1 MSLNLI
7 KLYQKQSSWYKGT
20 TTGIPVGICFHDT
33 GCNNNTLKRY
43 VQPNDDDANRAEML
57 AKIGTNYNKNDWNHK
72 AVSAG
77 VNAWIGLLA
86 DGSIATVQAG
96 PWDYRP
102 WGVGS
107 GSNGSLNGDKRDPRT
122 PFWIQFEIC
131 EDDRKSKTY
140 FEKAYNEAIG
150 LSAYLCKMYGFDPHG
165 TVSYKG
171 KTVPVITCHR
181 ESAALGL
188 GSNHSDVLDWF
199 PLYGKSM
206 DDVRN
211 DVAAAMKIGSTVAPE
226 EPAETTPTAPT
237 PPVTPVEGTIR
248 VGSLVSIKPGSKY
261 YSGSTIPNWVLKT
274 NWYVHSAPEG
284 SDRIVIN
291 ESEDRTHKIMSP
303 IHRDNLTV
311 VGATSTPSTPTTP
324 STEASE
330 ATSYRVKVLHSALNI
345 RQGPGTNYSI
355 VGVIRDRGVYTIVET
370 KETWGKLK
378 SGKGWIS
385 LGWCKKL

>member
-20 TTGIPVGICFHDT
+20 TTGVPVGICFHDT

-96 PWDYRP
+96 PWEYRP

-165 TVSYKG
+165 TVFYKG

-211 DVAAAMKIGSTVAPE
+211 DIAAAMGSVAEIKPE
-226 EPAETTPTAPT
+226 EPEK
-237 PPVTPVEGTIR
+237 PVTPATPVDGIIKA
-248 VGSLVSIKPGSKY
+248 GSLVSINQGAKY
-261 YSGSTIPNWVLKT
+261 YSGATIPNWVAKL
-274 NWYVHSAPEG
+274 NWYVYSAPEG
-284 SDRIVIN
+284 KDRVVIN
-291 ESEDRTHKIMSP
+291 ESEDGKHKIMSP
-303 IHRDNLTV
+303 IHRSDLTV
-311 VGATSTPSTPTTP
+311 VGATATTPATPSTGT
-324 STEASE
+324 SE

-370 KETWGKLK
+370 KGTWGKLK

>member
-1 MSLNLI
+1 
-7 KLYQKQSSWYKGT
+7 
-20 TTGIPVGICFHDT
+20 
-33 GCNNNTLKRY
+33 
-43 VQPNDDDANRAEML
+43 ML
-57 AKIGTNYNKNDWNHK
+57 TKIGTNYNKNDWNHK

-96 PWDYRP
+96 PWNYRP

-107 GSNGSLNGDKRDPRT
+107 GKYGSLNGDKRDPKT

-171 KTVPVITCHR
+171 KTVPAITCHR

-188 GSNHSDVLDWF
+188 GSGHSDVLDWF

-211 DVAAAMKIGSTVAPE
+211 DIAAAMGSISSTEPE
-226 EPAETTPTAPT
+226 EPAETTPT
-237 PPVTPVEGTIR
+237 TPVDGTIR

-261 YSGSTIPNWVLKT
+261 YSGSTIPSWVLKL

-291 ESEDRTHKIMSP
+291 ESEDRTHKIMSS

-311 VGATSTPSTPTTP
+311 VGSTSTESSTTKTPETTG
-324 STEASE
+324 
-330 ATSYRVKVLHSALNI
+330 YKVKILHSALNI
-345 RQGPGTNYSI
+345 RQGPGTNYPI

-370 KETWGKLK
+370 KGTWGKLK

-385 LGWCKKL
+385 LGYCKKL

>member
-20 TTGIPVGICFHDT
+20 TTGVPVGICFHDT

-43 VQPNDDDANRAEML
+43 VQPNDDDVNRAEML

-107 GSNGSLNGDKRDPRT
+107 GINGSLNGDKRDPKT

-131 EDDRKSKTY
+131 EDDKKSKTY

-188 GSNHSDVLDWF
+188 GSGHSDVLDWF

-211 DVAAAMKIGSTVAPE
+211 DIAAAMGSVAEIKPE
-226 EPAETTPTAPT
+226 EPEK
-237 PPVTPVEGTIR
+237 PVTPATPVDGIIK
-248 VGSLVSIKPGSKY
+248 VGSLVSINQGAKY
-261 YSGSTIPNWVLKT
+261 YSGATIPNWVAKL
-274 NWYVHSAPEG
+274 NWYVYSAPEG
-284 SDRIVIN
+284 KDRVVIN
-291 ESEDRTHKIMSP
+291 ESEDGKHKIMSP
-303 IHRDNLTV
+303 IHRSDLTV
-311 VGATSTPSTPTTP
+311 VGATTTTPATPSTGT
-324 STEASE
+324 SE

-370 KETWGKLK
+370 KGTWGKLK

>member
-20 TTGIPVGICFHDT
+20 TTGVPVGICFHDT

-86 DGSIATVQAG
+86 DGSIATVQSG
-96 PWDYRP
+96 PWNYRP

-107 GSNGSLNGDKRDPRT
+107 GSNGSLNGDKRDPKT

-188 GSNHSDVLDWF
+188 GSGHSDVLDWF

-211 DVAAAMKIGSTVAPE
+211 DIAAAMGSVAEIKPE
-226 EPAETTPTAPT
+226 EPEK
-237 PPVTPVEGTIR
+237 PVTPATPVDGTIKA
-248 VGSLVSIKPGSKY
+248 GSLVSINQGAKY
-261 YSGSTIPNWVLKT
+261 YSGATIPNWVAKL
-274 NWYVHSAPEG
+274 NWYVYSAPEG
-284 SDRIVIN
+284 KDRVVIN
-291 ESEDRTHKIMSP
+291 ESEDGKHKIMSP
-303 IHRDNLTV
+303 IHRSDLTV
-311 VGATSTPSTPTTP
+311 VGATTTTPAAPSTGT
-324 STEASE
+324 SE

-370 KETWGKLK
+370 KGTWGKLK

>member
-20 TTGIPVGICFHDT
+20 TTGVPVGICFHDT

-107 GSNGSLNGDKRDPRT
+107 GRNGSLNGDKRDPKT

-150 LSAYLCKMYGFDPHG
+150 LSAYLCKRYGFDPHG

-188 GSNHSDVLDWF
+188 GSGHSDVLDWF

-211 DVAAAMKIGSTVAPE
+211 DIAAAIGSVVDVKPDEPE
-226 EPAETTPTAPT
+226 KPTTPT
-237 PPVTPVEGTIR
+237 TPVDGTIK
-248 VGSLVSIKPGSKY
+248 VGSLVSINPGAKY
-261 YSGSTIPNWVLKT
+261 YSGATIPSWVAKL
-274 NWYVHSAPEG
+274 NWYVYSAPEG
-284 SDRIVIN
+284 KDRIVIN
-291 ESEDRTHKIMSP
+291 ESEDRKHKIMSP
-303 IHRDNLTV
+303 IHRSDLTV
-311 VGATSTPSTPTTP
+311 VCATPTTP
-324 STEASE
+324 ATPNTGASE
-330 ATSYRVKVLHSALNI
+330 ATGYRVKVLHSALNI
-345 RQGPGTNYSI
+345 RQGPGTNYPI

-370 KETWGKLK
+370 KGTWGKLK

-385 LGWCKKL
+385 LGYCQKL

>member
-20 TTGIPVGICFHDT
+20 TTGVPVGICFHDT

-107 GSNGSLNGDKRDPRT
+107 GRNGSLNGDKRDPKT

-150 LSAYLCKMYGFDPHG
+150 LSAYLCKRYGFDPHG
-165 TVSYKG
+165 TVFYKG

-188 GSNHSDVLDWF
+188 GSGHSDVLDWF

-211 DVAAAMKIGSTVAPE
+211 DIAAAMGSVSTTEPE
-226 EPAETTPTAPT
+226 EPAETTPTTPT
-237 PPVTPVEGTIR
+237 PPVTQVDGTIR

-261 YSGSTIPNWVLKT
+261 YSGSTIPNWVLKL
-274 NWYVHSAPEG
+274 NWYVYSAPEG
-284 SDRIVIN
+284 SDRVVIN

-303 IHRDNLTV
+303 IHRDSLTV
-311 VGATSTPSTPTTP
+311 VGATSTEGSTTTTP
-324 STEASE
+324 ET
-330 ATSYRVKVLHSALNI
+330 TGYKVKILNGALNI
-345 RQGPGTNYSI
+345 RQGPGTNYPI
-355 VGVIRDRGVYTIVET
+355 VDVIRDRGVYTIVET
-370 KETWGKLK
+370 KGTWGKLK

-385 LGWCKKL
+385 LGYCQKL

>member
-20 TTGIPVGICFHDT
+20 TTGVPVGICFHDT

-96 PWDYRP
+96 PWNYRP

-107 GSNGSLNGDKRDPRT
+107 GSNGSLNGDKRDPKT

-188 GSNHSDVLDWF
+188 GSGHSDVLDWF

-211 DVAAAMKIGSTVAPE
+211 DIAAAMGSVSSTEPE
-226 EPAETTPTAPT
+226 VPAETTPTAP
-237 PPVTPVEGTIR
+237 VDGTIR

-261 YSGSTIPNWVLKT
+261 YSGSTIPSWVLKL

-284 SDRIVIN
+284 SDRVVIN
-291 ESEDRTHKIMSP
+291 ESEDRTHKIMSS

-311 VGATSTPSTPTTP
+311 VGSTSTESSTTKTPETTG
-324 STEASE
+324 
-330 ATSYRVKVLHSALNI
+330 YKVKILHGA
-345 RQGPGTNYSI
+345 
-355 VGVIRDRGVYTIVET
+355 VET
-370 KETWGKLK
+370 KGTWCKLK
-378 SGKGWIS
+378 SGKGWSS
-385 LGWCKKL
+385 LGYCKKL

>member
-20 TTGIPVGICFHDT
+20 TTGVPVGICFHDT

-96 PWDYRP
+96 PWNYRP

-107 GSNGSLNGDKRDPRT
+107 GSNGSLNGDKSDPKT

-150 LSAYLCKMYGFDPHG
+150 LSAYLCKTYGFDPHG

-211 DVAAAMKIGSTVAPE
+211 DIAAAMGSVAEIKPE
-226 EPAETTPTAPT
+226 DPEK
-237 PPVTPVEGTIR
+237 PVTPATPVDGIIKA
-248 VGSLVSIKPGSKY
+248 GSLVSINQGAKY
-261 YSGSTIPNWVLKT
+261 YSGATIPNWVAKL
-274 NWYVHSAPEG
+274 NWYVYSAPEG
-284 SDRIVIN
+284 KDRVVIN
-291 ESEDRTHKIMSP
+291 ESEDGKHKIMSP
-303 IHRDNLTV
+303 IHRSDLTV
-311 VGATSTPSTPTTP
+311 VGATTTTP
-324 STEASE
+324 ATPNTGTSE

-370 KETWGKLK
+370 KGTWGKLK

>member
-20 TTGIPVGICFHDT
+20 TTGVPVGICFHDT

-96 PWDYRP
+96 PWNYRP

-107 GSNGSLNGDKRDPRT
+107 GSNGSLNGDKRDPKT

-140 FEKAYNEAIG
+140 FKKAYNEAIG

-165 TVSYKG
+165 AVSYKG

-188 GSNHSDVLDWF
+188 GSGHSDVLDWF

-211 DVAAAMKIGSTVAPE
+211 DIAAAMGSVAEIKPE
-226 EPAETTPTAPT
+226 EPEK
-237 PPVTPVEGTIR
+237 PVTPSTPVDGIIK
-248 VGSLVSIKPGSKY
+248 VGSLVSINQGAKY
-261 YSGSTIPNWVLKT
+261 YSGATIPNWVAKL
-274 NWYVHSAPEG
+274 NWYVYSAPEG
-284 SDRIVIN
+284 KDRVVIN
-291 ESEDRTHKIMSP
+291 ESEDGKHKIMSP
-303 IHRDNLTV
+303 IHRSDLTV
-311 VGATSTPSTPTTP
+311 VGATTTTPATPSTGT
-324 STEASE
+324 SE
-330 ATSYRVKVLHSALNI
+330 AASYRVKVLHSALNI

-370 KETWGKLK
+370 KGTWGKLK

>member
-20 TTGIPVGICFHDT
+20 TTGVPVGICFHDT
-33 GCNNNTLKRY
+33 GCNNNMLKRY

-77 VNAWIGLLA
+77 VNACIGLLA
-86 DGSIATVQAG
+86 DESIATVQAG

-131 EDDRKSKTY
+131 EDNKKSKTY

-150 LSAYLCKMYGFDPHG
+150 LSAYLCKRYGFDPHG

-188 GSNHSDVLDWF
+188 GSNHSDVFDWF

-211 DVAAAMKIGSTVAPE
+211 DIAAAIGSVSTTEPE
-226 EPAETTPTAPT
+226 EPAETTPT
-237 PPVTPVEGTIR
+237 PPVTQADGTIR

-261 YSGSTIPNWVLKT
+261 YSGSTIPNWVLKL
-274 NWYVHSAPEG
+274 NWYVYSAPEG
-284 SDRIVIN
+284 SDRVVIN
-291 ESEDRTHKIMSP
+291 ESEDRMHKIMSP
-303 IHRDNLTV
+303 IHRDDLTV

-324 STEASE
+324 STETSE

>member
-20 TTGIPVGICFHDT
+20 TTGVPVGICFHDT

-43 VQPNDDDANRAEML
+43 VQPNDDDVNRAEML
-57 AKIGTNYNKNDWNHK
+57 AKIGTNHNKNDWNHK

-107 GSNGSLNGDKRDPRT
+107 GSNGSLNGDKRDPKT

-188 GSNHSDVLDWF
+188 GSGHSDVLDWF

-211 DVAAAMKIGSTVAPE
+211 DIAAAMGSVAEIKPE
-226 EPAETTPTAPT
+226 EPEK
-237 PPVTPVEGTIR
+237 PVTPATPVDGIIK
-248 VGSLVSIKPGSKY
+248 VGSLVSINQGAKY
-261 YSGSTIPNWVLKT
+261 YSGATIPNWVAKL
-274 NWYVHSAPEG
+274 NWYVYLAPEG
-284 SDRIVIN
+284 KDRVVIN
-291 ESEDRTHKIMSP
+291 ESEDGKHKIMSP
-303 IHRDNLTV
+303 IHRSDLTV
-311 VGATSTPSTPTTP
+311 VGATPTTPATPSTGT
-324 STEASE
+324 SE

-370 KETWGKLK
+370 KGTWGKLK

>member
-20 TTGIPVGICFHDT
+20 TTGVPVGICFHDT

-96 PWDYRP
+96 PWNYRP

-107 GSNGSLNGDKRDPRT
+107 GSNGSLNGDKRDPKT

-188 GSNHSDVLDWF
+188 GSGHSDVLDWF

-211 DVAAAMKIGSTVAPE
+211 DIAAAMGSVAEIKPE
-226 EPAETTPTAPT
+226 EPEK
-237 PPVTPVEGTIR
+237 PVTPATPVDGIIK
-248 VGSLVSIKPGSKY
+248 VGSLVSINQGAKY
-261 YSGSTIPNWVLKT
+261 YSGAIIPNWVAKL
-274 NWYVHSAPEG
+274 NWYVYSAPEG
-284 SDRIVIN
+284 KDRVVIN
-291 ESEDRTHKIMSP
+291 ESEDGKHKIMSP
-303 IHRDNLTV
+303 IHRSDLTV
-311 VGATSTPSTPTTP
+311 VGATTTTPATPSTGT
-324 STEASE
+324 SE
-330 ATSYRVKVLHSALNI
+330 TTSYRVKVLHSALNI

-370 KETWGKLK
+370 KGTWGKLK

>member
-7 KLYQKQSSWYKGT
+7 KLYQKQSSWYNGT
-20 TTGIPVGICFHDT
+20 TTGVPVGICFHDT

-96 PWDYRP
+96 PWNYRP

-107 GSNGSLNGDKRDPRT
+107 GSNGSLNGDKRDPKT

-131 EDDRKSKTY
+131 EDDRKSKAY

-188 GSNHSDVLDWF
+188 GSGHSDVLDWF

-211 DVAAAMKIGSTVAPE
+211 DIAAAMGSVAEIKPE
-226 EPAETTPTAPT
+226 EPEK
-237 PPVTPVEGTIR
+237 PVTPATPVDGIIK
-248 VGSLVSIKPGSKY
+248 VGSLVSINQGAKY
-261 YSGSTIPNWVLKT
+261 YSGATIPNWVAKL
-274 NWYVHSAPEG
+274 NWYVYSAPEG
-284 SDRIVIN
+284 KDRVVIN
-291 ESEDRTHKIMSP
+291 ESEDGKHKIMSP
-303 IHRDNLTV
+303 IHRSDLTV
-311 VGATSTPSTPTTP
+311 VGATTTTPATPSTGT
-324 STEASE
+324 SE

-370 KETWGKLK
+370 NGTWGKLK

>member
-20 TTGIPVGICFHDT
+20 TTGVPVGICFHDT

-43 VQPNDDDANRAEML
+43 VQPNDDDVNRAEML

-96 PWDYRP
+96 PWNYRP

-107 GSNGSLNGDKRDPRT
+107 GSNGSLNGDKRDPKT

-188 GSNHSDVLDWF
+188 GSGHSDVLDWF

-211 DVAAAMKIGSTVAPE
+211 DIAAAIGSVVEIKPE
-226 EPAETTPTAPT
+226 DPEKPVTPTTPT
-237 PPVTPVEGTIR
+237 PVDGTIK
-248 VGSLVSIKPGSKY
+248 VGSLVSINPGAKY
-261 YSGSTIPNWVLKT
+261 YSGATIPNWVAKL
-274 NWYVHSAPEG
+274 NWYVYSAPEG
-284 SDRIVIN
+284 KDRIVIN
-291 ESEDRTHKIMSP
+291 ESEDGKHKIMSP
-303 IHRDNLTV
+303 IHRSDLTV
-311 VGATSTPSTPTTP
+311 VGATPSTG
-324 STEASE
+324 ASE
-330 ATSYRVKVLHSALNI
+330 ATSYRVKILHGALNI

-370 KETWGKLK
+370 NGTWGKLK

>member
-20 TTGIPVGICFHDT
+20 TTGVPVGICFHDT

-43 VQPNDDDANRAEML
+43 VQPNDDDVNRAEML
-57 AKIGTNYNKNDWNHK
+57 AKIGTNHNKNDWNHK

-96 PWDYRP
+96 PWNYRP

-107 GSNGSLNGDKRDPRT
+107 GSNGSLNGDKRDPKT

-188 GSNHSDVLDWF
+188 GSGHSDVLDWF

-211 DVAAAMKIGSTVAPE
+211 DIAAAMGSVAEIKPE
-226 EPAETTPTAPT
+226 EPEK
-237 PPVTPVEGTIR
+237 PVTPATPVDGIIKA
-248 VGSLVSIKPGSKY
+248 GSLVSINQGAKY
-261 YSGSTIPNWVLKT
+261 YSGATIPNWVAKL
-274 NWYVHSAPEG
+274 NWYVYSAPEG
-284 SDRIVIN
+284 KDRVVIN
-291 ESEDRTHKIMSP
+291 ESEDGKHKIMSP
-303 IHRDNLTV
+303 IHRSDLTV
-311 VGATSTPSTPTTP
+311 VGATPTTPATPSTGT
-324 STEASE
+324 SE

-370 KETWGKLK
+370 KGTWGKLK

>member
-20 TTGIPVGICFHDT
+20 TTGVPVGICFHDT

-96 PWDYRP
+96 PWNYRP

-107 GSNGSLNGDKRDPRT
+107 GSNGSLNGDKRDPKT

-171 KTVPVITCHR
+171 KIVPVITCHR

-188 GSNHSDVLDWF
+188 GSGHSDVLDWF

-211 DVAAAMKIGSTVAPE
+211 DIAAAIGSVVEVKPDEPE
-226 EPAETTPTAPT
+226 K
-237 PPVTPVEGTIR
+237 PVTPTTPVDGTIK
-248 VGSLVSIKPGSKY
+248 VGSLVSIKPGAKY
-261 YSGSTIPNWVLKT
+261 YSGATIPNWVAKL
-274 NWYVHSAPEG
+274 NWYVYSAPEG
-284 SDRIVIN
+284 KDRVVIN
-291 ESEDRTHKIMSP
+291 ESEDGKHKIMSP
-303 IHRDNLTV
+303 IHRSDLTV
-311 VGATSTPSTPTTP
+311 VGATTTTPATPSTGT
-324 STEASE
+324 SE

-370 KETWGKLK
+370 KGTWGKLK

>member
-20 TTGIPVGICFHDT
+20 TTGVPVGICFHDT

-43 VQPNDDDANRAEML
+43 VQPNDDDVNRAEML

-107 GSNGSLNGDKRDPRT
+107 GSNGSLNGDKRNPRT

-165 TVSYKG
+165 TISYKG

-211 DVAAAMKIGSTVAPE
+211 DIAAAIGSVVDAKPDEPE
-226 EPAETTPTAPT
+226 KPATPTTP
-237 PPVTPVEGTIR
+237 VDGTIK
-248 VGSLVSIKPGSKY
+248 VGSLVSINPGAKY
-261 YSGSTIPNWVLKT
+261 YSGATIPSWVAKL
-274 NWYVHSAPEG
+274 NWYVYSAPEEK
-284 SDRIVIN
+284 DRIVIN
-291 ESEDRTHKIMSP
+291 ESEDGKHKIMSP
-303 IHRDNLTV
+303 IHRSDLTV
-311 VGATSTPSTPTTP
+311 VGATPTTP
-324 STEASE
+324 ATPNTGTSE

>member
-20 TTGIPVGICFHDT
+20 TTGVPVGICFHDT
-33 GCNNNTLKRY
+33 GCNNNMLKRY

-96 PWDYRP
+96 PWNYRP

-107 GSNGSLNGDKRDPRT
+107 GSNGSLNGDKRDPKT

-131 EDDRKSKTY
+131 EDDKKSKTY

-188 GSNHSDVLDWF
+188 GSGHSDVLDWF

-211 DVAAAMKIGSTVAPE
+211 DIAAAMGSVAEIKPE
-226 EPAETTPTAPT
+226 EPEK
-237 PPVTPVEGTIR
+237 PVTPATPVDGIIK
-248 VGSLVSIKPGSKY
+248 VGSLVSINQGAKY
-261 YSGSTIPNWVLKT
+261 YSGATIPNWVAKL
-274 NWYVHSAPEG
+274 NWYVYSAPEG
-284 SDRIVIN
+284 KDRVVIN
-291 ESEDRTHKIMSP
+291 ESEDGKHKIMSP
-303 IHRDNLTV
+303 IHRSDLTV
-311 VGATSTPSTPTTP
+311 VGATTTTPATPSTGT
-324 STEASE
+324 SE

-370 KETWGKLK
+370 KGTWGKLK

>member
-20 TTGIPVGICFHDT
+20 TTGVPVGICFHDT

-96 PWDYRP
+96 PWNYRP

-107 GSNGSLNGDKRDPRT
+107 GSNGSLNGDKRDPKT

-165 TVSYKG
+165 TISYKG
-171 KTVPVITCHR
+171 KIVPVITCHR

-188 GSNHSDVLDWF
+188 GSGHSDVLDWF

-211 DVAAAMKIGSTVAPE
+211 DIAAAMGSVAEIKPE
-226 EPAETTPTAPT
+226 EPEK
-237 PPVTPVEGTIR
+237 PVTPATPVDGI
-248 VGSLVSIKPGSKY
+248 VKAGSLVSINQGAKY
-261 YSGSTIPNWVLKT
+261 YSGATIPNWVAKL
-274 NWYVHSAPEG
+274 NWYVYSAPEG
-284 SDRIVIN
+284 KDRVVIN
-291 ESEDRTHKIMSP
+291 ESEDGKHKIMSP
-303 IHRDNLTV
+303 IHRSDLTV
-311 VGATSTPSTPTTP
+311 VGATTTTPATPSTGT
-324 STEASE
+324 SE

-370 KETWGKLK
+370 KGTWGKLK

>member
-20 TTGIPVGICFHDT
+20 TTGVPVGICFHDT

-43 VQPNDDDANRAEML
+43 VQPNDDDANRSEML

-96 PWDYRP
+96 PWNYRP

-107 GSNGSLNGDKRDPRT
+107 GSNGSLNGDKRDPKT

-131 EDDRKSKTY
+131 EDDRKSKAY

-188 GSNHSDVLDWF
+188 GSGHSDVLDWF

-211 DVAAAMKIGSTVAPE
+211 DIAAAMGSVAEIKPE
-226 EPAETTPTAPT
+226 EPEK
-237 PPVTPVEGTIR
+237 PVTPATPVDGIIK
-248 VGSLVSIKPGSKY
+248 VGSLVSINQGAKY
-261 YSGSTIPNWVLKT
+261 YSGATIPNWVAKL
-274 NWYVHSAPEG
+274 NWYVYSAPEG
-284 SDRIVIN
+284 KDRVVIN
-291 ESEDRTHKIMSP
+291 ESEDGKHKIMSP
-303 IHRDNLTV
+303 IHRSDLTV
-311 VGATSTPSTPTTP
+311 VGTTTTTPATPSTGT
-324 STEASE
+324 SE

-370 KETWGKLK
+370 KGTWGKLK

>member
-20 TTGIPVGICFHDT
+20 TTGVPVGICFHDT

-43 VQPNDDDANRAEML
+43 VQPNDDDANRDEML

-96 PWDYRP
+96 PWNYRP

-107 GSNGSLNGDKRDPRT
+107 GSNGSLNGDKRDPKT

-171 KTVPVITCHR
+171 KIVPVITCHR

-188 GSNHSDVLDWF
+188 GSGHSDVLDWF

-211 DVAAAMKIGSTVAPE
+211 DIAAAMGSVAEIKPE
-226 EPAETTPTAPT
+226 EPEK
-237 PPVTPVEGTIR
+237 PVTPATPVDGIIK
-248 VGSLVSIKPGSKY
+248 VGSLVSINQGAKY
-261 YSGSTIPNWVLKT
+261 YSGATIPNWVVKL
-274 NWYVHSAPEG
+274 NWYVYSAPEG
-284 SDRIVIN
+284 KDRVVIN
-291 ESEDRTHKIMSP
+291 ESEDGKHKIMSP
-303 IHRDNLTV
+303 IHRSDLTV
-311 VGATSTPSTPTTP
+311 VGATTTTPATPSTGT
-324 STEASE
+324 SE

-370 KETWGKLK
+370 KGTWGKLK